1 MSDTQRVLQYFRE
14 ICKIPHRSGDE
25 AGVARYLIEAGSH
38 LGLNT
43 SCDACGNVILRKA
56 TGRMSNPTI
65 LQAHMDMVW
74 ESTGPSYDEAITL
87 CEADGKLRA
96 AGSTLGADDG
106 IGMALILALME
117 DSDVQNIEGLFTVN
131 EENGMTGA
139 KRLDPDLLTG
149 TRLINLD
156 SETEGTF
163 TVSAAGG
170 LTVALNTS
178 IEHRPSRFDRPKMLK
193 LSVSGLKGGHSGL
206 DIGSRHLNAVQVLAQ
221 WLCNCPSSDWELAEL
236 QGGTRSNAIPV
247 YAEALIQIESDDI
260 AEEWTHAAN
269 AIIPQLKAV
278 EQTVCLQAET
288 VSRDEARVF
297 TDPCRDRLL
306 SALTSLPHG
315 VLRQQPEA
323 TELSCNLATVRHSG
337 DSVEIEESLRASSQA
352 FLDSERD
359 TIFCVA
365 DQLSFHCSQR
375 DSYPPWEP
383 QGNLPLHRLFTQTY
397 QDLFRS
403 PCILENVHAG
413 VECSILQERC
423 PSIREMISVG
433 PTIRCAHTVQE
444 EVEITSIDKVYRLL
458 KAVLQK
464 YA

>member
-1 MSDTQRVLQYFRE
+1 MSDTQRVLRYFRE
-14 ICKIPHRSGDE
+14 ICEIPHRSGDE
-25 AGVARYLIEAGSH
+25 AGVAKYLTEAGTR
-38 LGLNT
+38 LGLDT
-43 SCDACGNVILRKA
+43 GRDACGNVVLRKA
-56 TGRMSNPTI
+56 ATGMSDPII

-74 ESTGPSYDEAITL
+74 ESTGPSYSKAVTL
-87 CEADGKLRA
+87 CETDGKLHA
-96 AGSTLGADDG
+96 VGSTLGADNG

-117 DSDVQNIEGLFTVN
+117 DSDVQNIEGLFTIN
-131 EENGMTGA
+131 EESGMTGA
-139 KRLDPDLLTG
+139 KGLDPAILTG

-170 LTVALNTS
+170 LTIALDTP
-178 IEHRPSRFDRPKMLK
+178 IEYRPSRFNRPKMLK

-206 DIGSRHLNAVQVLAQ
+206 DIGGRHLNAIQVLAQ
-221 WLCNCPSSDWELAEL
+221 WLCSCLSSDWELVEL
-236 QGGTRSNAIPV
+236 QGGIRSNAIPV
-247 YAEALIQIESDDI
+247 YAEALIQIESDD
-260 AEEWTHAAN
+260 AAKEWTRAAD

-297 TDPCRDRLL
+297 TDPCRDCVL
-306 SALTSLPHG
+306 SMLTSLPHG
-315 VLRQQPEA
+315 VLRQRPEV

-365 DQLSFHCSQR
+365 DQFSFRCSQR

-383 QGNLPLHRLFTQTY
+383 QGDLPLQRLFTQTY
-397 QDLFRS
+397 QDLFRV

-423 PSIREMISVG
+423 PDIREMISVG

-444 EVEITSIDKVYRLL
+444 EVEIASIDKVYRLL

-464 YA
+464 CA